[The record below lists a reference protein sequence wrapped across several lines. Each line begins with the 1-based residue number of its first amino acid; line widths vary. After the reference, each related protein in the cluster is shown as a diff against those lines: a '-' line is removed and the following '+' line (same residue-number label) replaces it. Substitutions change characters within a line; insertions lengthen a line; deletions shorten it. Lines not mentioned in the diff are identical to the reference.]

1 MKTKYL
7 MYAALPT
14 LATLTLGL
22 AGTASAHGMFGM
34 GLGADTQLNP
44 DQIANHQQAVFQG
57 QANLLGVSLDVIKNG
72 WAAGKTLGEI
82 AKENNI
88 TPEQLQAKMKE
99 AHLAQMKA
107 RLKVLVDKG
116 IITQAQAD
124 ARVQAMQ
131 TKQENHGKEMKKHA
145 GIFNRFHMDL

>member
-7 MYAALPT
+7 VYAALPT
-14 LATLTLGL
+14 LAALTLG
-22 AGTASAHGMFGM
+22 AGTASAHGMFGF
-34 GLGADTQLNP
+34 GLGADINANA
-44 DQIANHQQAVFQG
+44 DQIASAQQAAFQN
-57 QANLLGVSLDVIKNG
+57 QANLLGVSVDVIKNG

-88 TPEQLQAKMKE
+88 TPDQLQAKMKD
-99 AHLAQMKA
+99 AHLAQLKA

-124 ARVQAMQ
+124 ARVKAMQ
-131 TKQENHGKEMKKHA
+131 TKQENHGKGMKKHA
-145 GIFNRFHMDL
+145 GIMGRFGIDL